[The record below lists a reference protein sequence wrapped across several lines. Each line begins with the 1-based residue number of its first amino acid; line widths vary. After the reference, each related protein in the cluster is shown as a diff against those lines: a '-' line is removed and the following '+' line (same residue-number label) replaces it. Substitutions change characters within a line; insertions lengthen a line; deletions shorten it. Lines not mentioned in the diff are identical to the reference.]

1 MGKKQHHDERLD
13 VLFDVMNNE
22 NDLLLT
28 DARGV
33 ALRVSDS
40 YEEHYDVR
48 VEDVIGKSCYELEG
62 EGVFVPSVTAM
73 VIKEKKKVT
82 ILQKNRRGESVL
94 TTGVPLFDDK
104 GELEYV
110 ISFNTID
117 IAGLSKLNDQYE
129 ALEKM
134 LREYRRQLV
143 NLEGNSPEPG
153 ALMTKSRQ
161 MQNIY
166 NLIHQISDVDA
177 NVLITGETGV
187 GKTFI
192 ANVMH
197 ALSHRKDGPFVTID
211 CGAIPPALLESELF
225 GYEKGAFTGADQ
237 KGKPGKIELANGGTL
252 LLDEIGSLPRE
263 LQVKLLSVIQH
274 KKITRVGGLREINVD
289 FRMIAATNQ
298 DLESSIR
305 QGSFRED
312 LYYRINVVNVRIPP
326 LRERRED
333 IIPLIMVFLDRFNG
347 IYHKNISI
355 SPKALEA
362 LEQFSWPGNI
372 RQLENC
378 VERLVVT
385 SPEEIVT
392 EEGLP
397 SDILAPRMWPV
408 EGEGTLPEIMER
420 VESRLIREAYEKY
433 HTSIAVAQALGIS
446 QTTAA
451 RKLRKYVPEYT
462 PEGR

>member
-1 MGKKQHHDERLD
+1 M
-13 VLFDVMNNE
+13 
-22 NDLLLT
+22 
-28 DARGV
+28 
-33 ALRVSDS
+33 
-40 YEEHYDVR
+40 
-48 VEDVIGKSCYELEG
+48 
-62 EGVFVPSVTAM
+62 
-73 VIKEKKKVT
+73 
-82 ILQKNRRGESVL
+82 
-94 TTGVPLFDDK
+94 
-104 GELEYV
+104 
-110 ISFNTID
+110 
-117 IAGLSKLNDQYE
+117 
-129 ALEKM
+129 
-134 LREYRRQLV
+134 
-143 NLEGNSPEPG
+143 
-153 ALMTKSRQ
+153 
-161 MQNIY
+161 
-166 NLIHQISDVDA
+166 
-177 NVLITGETGV
+177 
-187 GKTFI
+187 
-192 ANVMH
+192 
-197 ALSHRKDGPFVTID
+197 
-211 CGAIPPALLESELF
+211 
-225 GYEKGAFTGADQ
+225 
-237 KGKPGKIELANGGTL
+237 
-252 LLDEIGSLPRE
+252 
-263 LQVKLLSVIQH
+263 IQH

-333 IIPLIMVFLDRFNG
+333 IIPMIMVFLDRFNG